1 MRLRR
6 SISSAADFRISLGGK
21 ADFASRGMATAWNS
35 KASFPVHGGQPHA
48 SLGAIV
54 NLVGSQSRDLN
65 PGVAET
71 V

>member
-1 MRLRR
+1 
-6 SISSAADFRISLGGK
+6 
-21 ADFASRGMATAWNS
+21 MATAWNS